1 MSNETNVS
9 KNLTDA
15 ARKVLSRREVV
26 KKAGSITAG
35 AALAY
40 LGLGLCGI
48 SRQTTASCGGCSC
61 GTGCGTTCSGGCSTN
76 CTGCTGS
83 CQGTCLNTCAGGCSA
98 TCMGVSNL

>member
-9 KNLTDA
+9 KNLTNA
-15 ARKVLSRREVV
+15 ARRMLSRRDAV

-48 SRQTTASCGGCSC
+48 SQQKTAAYNPSCTGCGAGCGGGCSI
-61 GTGCGTTCSGGCSTN
+61 S

-83 CQGTCLNTCAGGCSA
+83 CQGACLDTCAGGCSA

>member
-1 MSNETNVS
+1 MSNENDVS

-15 ARKVLSRREVV
+15 ANIVLSRRDAF

-48 SRQTTASCGGCSC
+48 SQQKTVASCGGCS
-61 GTGCGTTCSGGCSTN
+61 GCRLTCSSGCSIT

-98 TCMGVSNL
+98 TCMGASK